1 MLGLQVVNCFLLI
14 IPVLLWNALF
24 SSKLPEGYFSDARVP
39 RVIVNLEKTLRLLV
53 LGFPILLPLQ
63 VEHSY
68 GKAGLAIYVVG
79 VVSYGASWV
88 MQMYNRETRWSQS
101 AIGILAPAYTPLIWM
116 AGIALIGRSGVYA
129 LLAVVFTFIHT
140 WHKVMVFR
148 FS

>member
-1 MLGLQVVNCFLLI
+1 MLGLQVVNCFLLV

-24 SSKLPEGYFSDARVP
+24 SDKLPEGYFSDARVP

-63 VEHSY
+63 VDDLY
-68 GKAGLAIYVVG
+68 GTAGLAVYVVG
-79 VVSYGASWV
+79 LVSYCASWV

-101 AIGILAPAYTPLIWM
+101 AIGILAPAYTVLIWM
-116 AGIALIGRSGVYA
+116 VGIALIGHSGVYA

-140 WHKVMVFR
+140 WHKVMVFG